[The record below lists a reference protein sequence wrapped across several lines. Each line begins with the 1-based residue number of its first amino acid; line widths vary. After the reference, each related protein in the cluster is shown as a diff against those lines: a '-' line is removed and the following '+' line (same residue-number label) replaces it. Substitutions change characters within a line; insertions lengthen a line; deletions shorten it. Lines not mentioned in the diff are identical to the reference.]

1 MQLRDWVHDRF
12 GGTGENLLDESVYA
26 TEELRKDIA
35 KLEHRM
41 QTLEGEMD
49 EHGQNYKRILKQ
61 GAQASE
67 LERKKYAT
75 KAKFE
80 KKKYT
85 VKKKR
90 YRASS
95 VKLGTLLSIQG
106 AREIVAMQGAEDSD
120 LAFDDVMESA
130 DARELQADVMEQMAA
145 FGVEMEDV
153 EAIQDALDIPIMDS
167 SFGQEATEEEELMES
182 MAASEV
188 SEEQIDIE
196 AEVEVDP
203 ETIDVAED
211 GEFDDL
217 DGIEDELGV

>member
-41 QTLEGEMD
+41 GKLEDEMD
-49 EHGQNYKRILKQ
+49 DHGETYKRILQQ

-106 AREIVAMQGAEDSD
+106 AREIVAMQDAENSD

-130 DARELQADVMEQMAA
+130 DAQALQADIMEQMAA
-145 FGVEMEDV
+145 FGVEMEDI
-153 EAIQDALDIPIMDS
+153 EEIQNALDIPIMDS
-167 SFGQEATEEEELMES
+167 SFGQETSEEEELMAS

-196 AEVEVDP
+196 EEVDV
-203 ETIDVAED
+203 ETDDIDVAD
-211 GEFDDL
+211 DEFDDL

>member
-12 GGTGENLLDESVYA
+12 GGTGENLLDESVYS

-41 QTLEGEMD
+41 GKLEGEMSD
-49 EHGQNYKRILKQ
+49 HGENYKRILKQ

-80 KKKYT
+80 KKKYA

-106 AREIVAMQGAEDSD
+106 AREIVDMQDSEHSE

-130 DARELQADVMEQMAA
+130 DAQELQADIMEQMAA
-145 FGVEMEDV
+145 FGVEMEDI

-167 SFGQEATEEEELMES
+167 DFGQETTEEEELMES
-182 MAASEV
+182 MAAAEV
-188 SEEQIDIE
+188 SEEQIDIDE
-196 AEVEVDP
+196 EVEV
-203 ETIDVAED
+203 ETDDLDVAD
-211 GEFDDL
+211 DEFDDL